1 MAEHP
6 HGQKVGQTRKHANR
20 YKSANIQGSIYQRKL
35 LSFGRSYKKSKTV
48 LMMILQQNIYF
59 HFIALLIVYP
69 GSCCQL
75 WTSTQNVIFCPVE
88 GYSQN
93 ITWLS
98 NTLANF
104 ETVQQ
109 RPTHNYAYR
118 PINRH
123 QKYHIGSSNDFH
135 IKMQLFNK
143 ADVQKYEQQ
152 REGKVC
158 VIIYY
163 YSIQKILY
171 AQ

>member
-88 GYSQN
+88 RYSQT

-109 RPTHNYAYR
+109 NLPTIM
-118 PINRH
+118 PISINRH
-123 QKYHIGSSNDFH
+123 QKYHTGSSNDFH
-135 IKMQLFNK
+135 TKMQLFNK

-163 YSIQKILY
+163 YSIQKTLY